1 MAEAF
6 GTAAAVL
13 QVAQGAVKASTDLYE
28 MILTIKNAPKEINSL
43 SSDIQA
49 LDRLL
54 RNLEHSLQ
62 SPDTRRIVDQDEEV
76 RKPMDGLKDLIK
88 SCNCTCVE
96 VVDRIRPYAHTGKFE
111 DGSAAENNERLVS
124 IRWFFK
130 RRGILALVSDLQR
143 TKFLFSDSMGS
154 ITLYVFSPLGC
165 PIGYLKTGYSDN
177 IKYTHAQNSCNKK

>member
-76 RKPMDGLKDLIK
+76 RKPMDGLKGLIK

-154 ITLYVFSPLGC
+154 ITLYVFPPPRMS
-165 PIGYLKTGYSDN
+165 
-177 IKYTHAQNSCNKK
+177 H